1 MPGLKVGLASEILNA
16 RYSPTAVV
24 RANYLTAVASCI
36 DSLWVPD
43 HLNSLILRA
52 IATPQYLGGGTL
64 IPKIDT
70 SPPAT
75 GSGGCDRPL
84 HDGVGDAGGLQ
95 RSRRCRRLEAV
106 TVVTRLDPRMEVC
119 NDHSR

>member
-24 RANYLTAVASCI
+24 RTNYLTAVASRV

-43 HLNSLILRA
+43 HLNSLMPRA
-52 IATPQYLGGGTL
+52 IATPQYLGAAKL
-64 IPKIDT
+64 IPKIDASLEPWRCSDT

-75 GSGGCDRPL
+75 GSGGCDWAS
-84 HDGVGDAGGLQ
+84 V
-95 RSRRCRRLEAV
+95 
-106 TVVTRLDPRMEVC
+106 
-119 NDHSR
+119 